1 MSTLPN
7 DPAQLLA
14 SLMKGGTARPGGA
27 APGGPAQGTPGAD
40 PMAGFVAFTH
50 QMAQIQQQF
59 MKDMTD
65 FWSGKGLAGAFMPG
79 TFAADAKLEAGVKG
93 EASAG
98 KSAATAASDDKRF
111 ASEAWRSDPR
121 FDLLRRTYL
130 AYSDF
135 LRGAVETVPLDD
147 KTKAQVRFGMQQFV
161 DAMSP
166 SNFFATNPEAMQLA
180 VETSGQSVLQGM
192 NLFFEDLAKGR
203 VSSTDEKAYEVGK
216 NIATTPGAVIFQ
228 NEIMEV
234 IQYAPLTQEVFE
246 RPLVMIPPC
255 INKYYILDLQPE
267 NSLVRHGLAQGH
279 RVFMVS
285 WRNAGPEQGEL
296 TWDDY
301 LQEGVMRAIDVA
313 LAVSGADKVNTLGF
327 CIGGTLLASAIAV
340 MRARDEDKVASLTL
354 LTSMLD
360 FSDTGEIGN
369 LVTEQS
375 VAARETAI
383 GHGGLM
389 KGKELAFTFSS
400 LRAND
405 LMWQYVVNSYLKGKA
420 PPAFDMLYW
429 NADSTNLPGPMFCW
443 YVPTPISRT
452 ICAFRARRSSAGSR
466 STCRSSTSRRSST
479 HRARITSCRGG
490 PLMPRPSCW
499 AGTRPSSW
507 ARADTSQAS
516 SIRRPRR
523 NAATGSTAPR
533 VPMPID
539 GSSRRRKCR
548 EAGGRCGRAGWT
560 SRPARRFRPRRRS
573 AIASTSASL
582 RRRGHT

>member
-1 MSTLPN
+1 
-7 DPAQLLA
+7 
-14 SLMKGGTARPGGA
+14 
-27 APGGPAQGTPGAD
+27 
-40 PMAGFVAFTH
+40 MAGFVAFTH

-65 FWSGKGLAGAFMPG
+65 LWSGKGLAGAFMPG
-79 TFAADAKLEAGVKG
+79 ASAADANLREAGAKG
-93 EASAG
+93 EVSAG
-98 KSAATAASDDKRF
+98 KSAATAASDDRRF

-180 VETSGQSVLQGM
+180 VETNGQSVLHGM

-234 IQYAPLTQEVFE
+234 IQYAPLTREVFE

-340 MRARDEDKVASLTL
+340 MRARDEDKVASMTL

-405 LMWQYVVNSYLKGKA
+405 LMWQYVVNSYLKGRA

-443 YVPTPISRT
+443 YV
-452 ICAFRARRSSAGSR
+452 
-466 STCRSSTSRRSST
+466 
-479 HRARITSCRGG
+479 
-490 PLMPRPSCW
+490 
-499 AGTRPSSW
+499 
-507 ARADTSQAS
+507 
-516 SIRRPRR
+516 R
-523 NAATGSTAPR
+523 NTYLENNLR
-533 VPMPID
+533 VPGRTVQCGEPVD
-539 GSSRRRKCR
+539 LSLVDVPAFLYASREDHIVPWRT
-548 EAGGRCGRAGWT
+548 AY
-560 SRPARRFRPRRRS
+560 
-573 AIASTSASL
+573 ASTELLGGDATFVLGASGHIAGVINPPAKKKRSHWVDGAQGPDADRWFESAQETPGSWWPVWTGWL
-582 RRRGHT
+582 DEQAGEKVPAKKTLGNRKYKRIAAAPGTYVKEKDE